1 MTSTSGKPTARQNP
15 STAKMVASAIAALA
29 EGKKGSTSQAIKKY
43 LREHFSVD
51 IDKQSRYIRN
61 ALISGVERGTLVRT
75 KGKGAAGS
83 FRLDTTKALAA
94 TKAKAKADKEKA
106 KKKAIKLKQ
115 AEKKKEAARV
125 KKEKAKAKKP
135 KAKTSKS
142 PKKTARKTP
151 AKVSSAKK
159 VASKPTKKTAKTTA
173 PKPTKKTAKS
183 TKSTKAKK
191 TDRKSSQAKSRKT
204 TAKK

>member
-1 MTSTSGKPTARQNP
+1 MTSTSEIPMARQNP

-43 LREHFSVD
+43 IRDNFNVD
-51 IDKQSRYIRN
+51 IEKQSRYIRN

-94 TKAKAKADKEKA
+94 TKAKADKEKA
-106 KKKAIKLKQ
+106 KKRAIKLKQ
-115 AEKKKEAARV
+115 AEKKKEAAKV
-125 KKEKAKAKKP
+125 KKEKAKTKKS

-142 PKKTARKTP
+142 PKKPVRKSP
-151 AKVSSAKK
+151 AKATSSKK
-159 VASKPTKKTAKTTA
+159 VAPKPSKKTVKSTT
-173 PKPTKKTAKS
+173 PKPSKKTVKS
-183 TKSTKAKK
+183 TKSTKPKK
-191 TDRKSSQAKSRKT
+191 TDRKSGQAKSGKT
-204 TAKK
+204 SGKK